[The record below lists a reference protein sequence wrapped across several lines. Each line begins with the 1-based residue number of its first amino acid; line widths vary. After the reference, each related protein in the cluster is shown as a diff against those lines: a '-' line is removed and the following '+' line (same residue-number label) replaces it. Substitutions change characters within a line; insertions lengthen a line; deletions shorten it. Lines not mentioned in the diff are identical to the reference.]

1 MLESQSQLQVL
12 RQRCDAS
19 DRDILAKAAEATSA
33 RSLFSDRESEMN
45 TLRRQLES
53 SQLQLQISQ
62 QNEIA
67 MKSQLDSERKLH
79 LSDAQ
84 AAEELKQFTKKVYG
98 VLKEGALMLDKVRAL
113 IFFCV
118 SETLFV
124 MQCAGTAFSR
134 SGLPPRE
141 IRH

>member
-1 MLESQSQLQVL
+1 MLELQSQLQVL

-19 DRDILAKAAEATSA
+19 DRDILAKAAEANSA

-67 MKSQLDSERKLH
+67 MKGQLDFERKLH
-79 LSDAQ
+79 LADAQ

-98 VLKEGALMLDKVRAL
+98 VLKDGALMLDKVLAI
-113 IFFCV
+113 IFFLACPRHC
-118 SETLFV
+118 V

-134 SGLPPRE
+134 SCLPPHE
-141 IRH
+141 I

>member
-79 LSDAQ
+79 LADAQ

-98 VLKEGALMLDKVRAL
+98 VLKEGALMLDKVLAL

>member
-1 MLESQSQLQVL
+1 
-12 RQRCDAS
+12 
-19 DRDILAKAAEATSA
+19 
-33 RSLFSDRESEMN
+33 MN

-67 MKSQLDSERKLH
+67 MKGQLDFERKLH
-79 LSDAQ
+79 LADAQ

-98 VLKEGALMLDKVRAL
+98 VLKDGALMLDKVLAI
-113 IFFCV
+113 IFFLACPRHC
-118 SETLFV
+118 V

-134 SGLPPRE
+134 SGLPPHE
-141 IRH
+141 I